1 MTTCILLAGGLGTRL
16 RGAVP
21 GVPKCLAP
29 VAGRPFLQVQL
40 AQLASQGIERF
51 VLALGY
57 LAEQVIQ
64 VAKGLK
70 SSFHV
75 EWIVE
80 QRPLGTGGA
89 TLFAMHGAALS
100 EAVVANADTFLR
112 ADLSALLAPLDR
124 DRAEDIRMIAVQ
136 SGDASRFGRVVVRDG
151 KVKAFMA
158 GGSPRSGLINTGIY
172 RVHRNAF
179 AKYRP
184 EQSFSLEADVIE
196 DLTAQGKVAA
206 AVVIGTFTDIGVPED
221 YFRFCERFDAS
232 ADARPVSPRMAR

>member
-16 RGAVP
+16 RDAVP

-40 AQLASQGIERF
+40 EQLASQGIERF

-57 LAEQVIQ
+57 LAEQVIH
-64 VAKGLK
+64 VAKGLR

-89 TLFAMHGAALS
+89 TLFAMHDAALS
-100 EAVVANADTFLR
+100 EAVVANADTFLH

-124 DRAEDIRMIAVQ
+124 DRAEDIRMIALQ
-136 SGDASRFGRVVVRDG
+136 SEDASRYGRVVVCDG
-151 KVKAFMA
+151 KARAFMT
-158 GGSPRSGLINTGIY
+158 GGSAHCGLINAGIY

-184 EQSFSLEADVIE
+184 GERFSLESDVIE
-196 DLTAQGKVAA
+196 DLATQGKVAA
-206 AVVIGTFTDIGVPED
+206 AVVSGTFTDIGVPKD
-221 YFRFCERFDAS
+221 YFRFCKRFDAS
-232 ADARPVSPRMAR
+232 ARGAED